1 MVAKFCTLDNAF
13 DLFLWIE
20 FVIILSVSVDKLLHF
35 EFFSFFQGGTIAIQ
49 SVLDR
54 PDFFT
59 GAIFSAPSVKADPA
73 VATACLVRDNSQNYK
88 KKVVF
93 PSLASINCGYLNLA
107 LSWQL
112 NLDYV
117 SNNWLLWFVEGDV
130 YNITINI

>member
-1 MVAKFCTLDNAF
+1 MVMVAKSCTLDNAF

-88 KKVVF
+88 KKSGLPF
-93 PSLASINCGYLNLA
+93 
-107 LSWQL
+107 LSF
-112 NLDYV
+112 N
-117 SNNWLLWFVEGDV
+117 LLWVPKPSIIMAAKLV
-130 YNITINI
+130 

>member
-1 MVAKFCTLDNAF
+1 MVAKSCTLDNAF

-35 EFFSFFQGGTIAIQ
+35 EFFPFQGGTIAIQ

-88 KKVVF
+88 KKWS
-93 PSLASINCGYLNLA
+93 SLP
-107 LSWQL
+107 
-112 NLDYV
+112 
-117 SNNWLLWFVEGDV
+117 
-130 YNITINI
+130 